1 MLFGKKDKDVRLTD
15 KEYNSLVGGMSKK
28 ERKDFERRQRDLQ
41 HDREDDR
48 LNAWLDFEDE
58 MDDMDW

>member
-1 MLFGKKDKDVRLTD
+1 MLFGKNDKDVRLTD
-15 KEYNSLVGGMSKK
+15 KEYKSLVGGMSKK

-41 HDREDDR
+41 RDREDDR